1 MSEEAANPTPSKKKS
16 RAIWLVLALLIGGGG
31 GGAAYY
37 FLVMQ
42 PQQAEADTA
51 EQGPAPALYLELR
64 PAFVVNLSG
73 QDSGRF
79 LQAEVDLMARDQAAL
94 DAVNTHMPA
103 VRNNLLLIF
112 GSQRYAELQS
122 RDGKEALQRQVLDEI
137 NAILGQREGDLQV
150 EEVYFS
156 SFVMQ

>member
-1 MSEEAANPTPSKKKS
+1 MTEEVAEAPKKKS
-16 RAIWLVLALLIGGGG
+16 KLIWILLALLILGGGG

-42 PQQAEADTA
+42 KA
-51 EQGPAPALYLELR
+51 APAEGEEAAEVIPPAIYMELR

-73 QDSGRF
+73 RDSSRF
-79 LQAEVDLMARDQAAL
+79 VQAEVDLMARDQAVL
-94 DAVNTHMPA
+94 DAVQAHNPA
-103 VRNNLLLIF
+103 IRNALLLIF
-112 GSQRYAELQS
+112 GSQTLADLQT
-122 RDGKEALQRQVLDEI
+122 REGKEALQQAVLLGINEI
-137 NAILGQREGDLQV
+137 LAEREEGLQV

>member
-1 MSEEAANPTPSKKKS
+1 MSEEAETPTATPKKKS
-16 RAIWLVLALLIGGGG
+16 KAIWLILALLILGGC
-31 GGAAYY
+31 GAGYY

-42 PQQAEADTA
+42 AQESESAETEA
-51 EQGPAPALYLELR
+51 GPPPALYLELR

-73 QDSGRF
+73 QDAGRF
-79 LQAEVDLMARDQAAL
+79 LQVEVDLMAREQAAL
-94 DAVNTHMPA
+94 DAVTTHMPA

-112 GSQRYAELQS
+112 GSQRYADLQS

>member
-1 MSEEAANPTPSKKKS
+1 MSEEAATPTPEKKKS
-16 RAIWLVLALLIGGGG
+16 KAIWLILALLIVGGG

-42 PQQAEADTA
+42 PQQAETA
-51 EQGPAPALYLELR
+51 EQEEGPKPALYLELR

-73 QDSGRF
+73 PDAGRF

-137 NAILGQREGDLQV
+137 NAILGQREGDLRV